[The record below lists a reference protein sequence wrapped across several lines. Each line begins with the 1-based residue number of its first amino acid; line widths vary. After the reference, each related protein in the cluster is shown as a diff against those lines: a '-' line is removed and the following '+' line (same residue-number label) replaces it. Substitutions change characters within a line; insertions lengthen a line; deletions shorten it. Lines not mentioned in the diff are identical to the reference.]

1 MATRKP
7 VGKKRRKTKKRR
19 SPLAVVLA
27 AFLILLVLTAGGAT
41 WLVLHSLNKI
51 QRVDTEKEVWI
62 DPQFEIFE
70 ADEPEETAA
79 DAVDAVDAVETNIS
93 APEEIRWEKP
103 IAVEKK
109 DRIHT
114 ILLIGQD
121 RRPGEVRARSDS
133 MILCSINEDTNQIT
147 LCSLMRDMYV
157 PFPGGY
163 SDNRINAAYTFG
175 GMSLLDQ
182 LIKDDFGVTIDG
194 NVEVD
199 FDGFIE
205 VMNLI
210 APLEIELT
218 DPEAWYMNQGTD
230 WMLRTGVNSLNGVQL
245 LRYAR
250 MRHVGNGDY
259 ERTERQRRVLS
270 KAYAK
275 VKGMSVA
282 QLTELANAALPCVT
296 TDLTNAEILKYVY
309 MVGANRM
316 SIGGNFRLPAEGTY
330 YPTMIRGMSVLVP
343 DLAKNSELVREY
355 LYN

>member
-7 VGKKRRKTKKRR
+7 VQTRRRKSKKRG
-19 SPLAVVLA
+19 SVLTIVLT
-27 AFLILLVLTAGGAT
+27 AFLAILLLTAGGAT
-41 WLVLHSLNKI
+41 WFVLHSLNKI

-62 DPQFEIFE
+62 SPEFESFE
-70 ADEPEETAA
+70 ADEAEEAPA
-79 DAVDAVDAVETNIS
+79 DAIETNIVS
-93 APEEIRWEKP
+93 PEEVVWETPKE
-103 IAVEKK
+103 VERS
-109 DRIHT
+109 DRIHN

-121 RRPGEVRARSDS
+121 RRPGEGRARSDS

-157 PFPGGY
+157 PFPGDY

-182 LIKDDFGVTIDG
+182 LIKEDFGITIDG

-199 FDGFIE
+199 FNGFIS

-210 APLEIELT
+210 APLDIELT
-218 DPEAWYMNQGTD
+218 DAEAWYLNEGTD
-230 WMLRTGVNSLNGVQL
+230 WMLRTGVNSLNGEQL

-250 MRHVGNGDY
+250 MRHVGNGDFQ
-259 ERTERQRRVLS
+259 RTERQRNVLN
-270 KAYAK
+270 KAFAK
-275 VKGMSVA
+275 AKNMSVS

-309 MVGANRM
+309 MVGVNRI
-316 SIGGNFRLPAEGTY
+316 SIGGNYRLPAEGTY

-343 DLAKNSELVREY
+343 DLAQNSALLKEY

>member
-19 SPLAVVLA
+19 SPLAIVLT

-62 DPQFEIFE
+62 APEFESFE
-70 ADEPEETAA
+70 SDEQEETP
-79 DAVDAVDAVETNIS
+79 VDAVETNI
-93 APEEIRWEKP
+93 PVVEEIQWERPTEAKQSP
-103 IAVEKK
+103 
-109 DRIHT
+109 RIHN

-199 FDGFIE
+199 FDGFIA
-205 VMNLI
+205 VMDLI
-210 APLEIELT
+210 APLDIELT
-218 DPEAWYMNQGTD
+218 DPEAWYLNEGTD
-230 WMLRTGVNSLNGVQL
+230 WMLRTGVNSLNGIQL

-250 MRHVGNGDY
+250 MRHVGNGDF
-259 ERTERQRRVLS
+259 ERTERQRKVLN
-270 KAYAK
+270 KAFAK

-355 LYN
+355 LYD

>member
-7 VGKKRRKTKKRR
+7 VQKRRRKSKKRG
-19 SPLAVVLA
+19 SVLTIVLT
-27 AFLILLVLTAGGAT
+27 AFLAILLLTAGGAT
-41 WLVLHSLNKI
+41 WFVLHSLNKI

-62 DPQFEIFE
+62 SPEFESFE
-70 ADEPEETAA
+70 ADEAEEAPA
-79 DAVDAVDAVETNIS
+79 DAIETNIVS
-93 APEEIRWEKP
+93 PEEVVWETPKE
-103 IAVEKK
+103 VERS
-109 DRIHT
+109 DRIHN

-121 RRPGEVRARSDS
+121 RRPGEGRARSDS

-157 PFPGGY
+157 PFPGDY

-182 LIKDDFGVTIDG
+182 LIKEDFGITIDG

-199 FDGFIE
+199 FNGFIS

-210 APLEIELT
+210 APLDIELT
-218 DPEAWYMNQGTD
+218 DAEAWYLNEGTD
-230 WMLRTGVNSLNGVQL
+230 WMLRTGVNSLNGEQL

-250 MRHVGNGDY
+250 MRHVGNGDFQ
-259 ERTERQRRVLS
+259 RTERQRNVLN
-270 KAYAK
+270 KAFAK
-275 VKGMSVA
+275 AKNMSVS

-309 MVGANRM
+309 MVGVNRI
-316 SIGGNFRLPAEGTY
+316 SIGGNYRLPAEGTY

-343 DLAKNSELVREY
+343 DLAQNSALLKEY

>member
-41 WLVLHSLNKI
+41 WFVLHSLNKI

-62 DPQFEIFE
+62 SPEFESFE
-70 ADEPEETAA
+70 TDEQEETP
-79 DAVDAVDAVETNIS
+79 VDAVETNI
-93 APEEIRWEKP
+93 PVVEEIQWERPTEAKQSP
-103 IAVEKK
+103 
-109 DRIHT
+109 RIHN

-199 FDGFIE
+199 FDGFIG
-205 VMNLI
+205 VMDLI
-210 APLEIELT
+210 APLDIELT
-218 DPEAWYMNQGTD
+218 DPEAWYLNEGTD
-230 WMLRTGVNSLNGVQL
+230 WMLRTGVNSLNGEQL

-250 MRHVGNGDY
+250 MRHVGNGDF
-259 ERTERQRRVLS
+259 ERTERQRKVLN
-270 KAYAK
+270 KAFAK